1 MRWSP
6 DKYGN
11 ISRLHVGDKEIWL
24 PDILIYNSPTG
35 ENIDYY
41 GSSLCVV
48 TPDGTVDWKPP
59 SQLQSHCNLDLR
71 YWPFDEQTCSIKM
84 GSWTYD
90 GDELNLTL
98 MSDKV
103 DVDLLVE
110 NAEWTLKQASETK
123 LHVIMY
129 SCCPEPYIDVEFTF
143 YLLRQSDFYGALIV
157 TPATVVVLLTLVSF
171 WLPAGAV
178 EKVLLSGVNVLICVS
193 FLLYFW
199 QCIAKMGEHTPYV
212 GESFGMPYGS
222 MREGIIVTFP
232 NGHSPLF

>member
-1 MRWSP
+1 
-6 DKYGN
+6 
-11 ISRLHVGDKEIWL
+11 
-24 PDILIYNSPTG
+24 
-35 ENIDYY
+35 
-41 GSSLCVV
+41 
-48 TPDGTVDWKPP
+48 
-59 SQLQSHCNLDLR
+59 
-71 YWPFDEQTCSIKM
+71 M

-103 DVDLLVE
+103 DVDLSVE

-129 SCCPEPYIDVEFTF
+129 FCCPEPYIDVEYTF

-157 TPATVVVLLTLVSF
+157 TPATVVVLLMLVSF

-178 EKVLLSGVNVLICVS
+178 EKVLLNGVNVLICVS

-199 QCIAKMGEHTPYV
+199 QCIAKMAEHTPYV

-222 MREGIIVTFP
+222 MRDCTIATNQ
-232 NGHSPLF
+232 NGHSPLFQQRSLYDRILDYRIGGIVERVPQSTVASGADTSAYCSGRLAGSNVAVALATDGCVGCEIEKDAAVSAIRSERA